1 MMFNYRLE
9 VVIAMMFPFLSVAE
23 PLNALPWG
31 AGSVMFNYGFVVMVP
46 SWLNE
51 KKQTVS
57 VNKTMWTSTGTPSTP
72 NPKP

>member
-1 MMFNYRLE
+1 
-9 VVIAMMFPFLSVAE
+9 
-23 PLNALPWG
+23 
-31 AGSVMFNYGFVVMVP
+31 MFNYGFVVMVP